1 MFTLTH
7 LIKISPWP
15 VLTGG
20 ARLLIAASLVIWFK
34 FHSFNFV
41 LFSATILI
49 LLSFNWWLD
58 VSREGV
64 GGDYTGVVID
74 GLKFGIILFIFS
86 EICFFAAFFWRFFH
100 SSFTPVA
107 ELGNNWP
114 PVGII
119 SFNPFQ
125 VPLLNTCVLLRRG
138 ATVTW
143 AHHIL
148 LGGGRVVVPLVF
160 TCILGVYFSFLQGA
174 EYYIASFSIRDRVY
188 GSVFFIATG
197 FHGIH
202 VLVGT
207 IFLIICFFR
216 LLKNQFTEWNHL
228 GFELAIWYWHFV
240 DVVWLFLFSC
250 IYWWGCSTNFF
261 SLKLN
266 MGNFPLLKW

>member
-1 MFTLTH
+1 M
-7 LIKISPWP
+7 SPWP
-15 VLTGG
+15 FVTGG
-20 ARLLIAASLVIWFK
+20 SSLLMAASLVVWFK
-34 FHSFNFV
+34 FHSLGFV
-41 LFSATILI
+41 LLSRGLI
-49 LLSFNWWLD
+49 CLLSFSWWVD

-64 GGDYTGVVID
+64 GGDYSGVVID
-74 GLKFGIILFIFS
+74 GLKLGILLFIFS
-86 EICFFAAFFWRFFH
+86 EVCFFAAFFWCFFH
-100 SSFTPVA
+100 SSFTPVG

-114 PVGII
+114 PVGVFR
-119 SFNPFQ
+119 FNPFQ
-125 VPLLNTCVLLRRG
+125 VPLLNTCILLRRG

-148 LGGGRVVVPLVF
+148 LGGGEVGLPLLF

-174 EYYIASFSIRDRVY
+174 EYYLSSFAIRDRVY

-207 IFLIICFFR
+207 IFLIICFVR
-216 LLKNQFTEWNHL
+216 LQKKQFSEWNHL

-250 IYWWGCSTNFF
+250 IYWWGCSTKFF

-266 MGNFPLLKW
+266 LGVSPLLKW